1 MIVLAVDTCFAACSV
16 AIVSGDKVLA
26 HVLEPIER
34 GHAEALAPM
43 VESAIKT
50 AALEF
55 SDIDR
60 LGVATGPGTFTGQ
73 RVGLAFM
80 RGLRIALKKPLV
92 GLSSLATMAHQA
104 MVEAKCGTVV
114 VVQEARRD
122 EVYFEIVSEK
132 AVLNTGPLLLA
143 SAVAATHI
151 EDLTR
156 NEKIVI
162 AGSAAARF
170 VKHEN
175 AALSPVFFPDA
186 RWVAALT
193 LTAEATDA
201 APKPLYLRAPD
212 ARLQS
217 QPK

>member
-26 HVLEPIER
+26 HVLEPMER
-34 GHAEALAPM
+34 GHAEELAPM

-92 GLSSLATMAHQA
+92 GLSSLATMAH
-104 MVEAKCGTVV
+104 
-114 VVQEARRD
+114 
-122 EVYFEIVSEK
+122 
-132 AVLNTGPLLLA
+132 
-143 SAVAATHI
+143 
-151 EDLTR
+151 
-156 NEKIVI
+156 
-162 AGSAAARF
+162 
-170 VKHEN
+170 
-175 AALSPVFFPDA
+175 
-186 RWVAALT
+186 
-193 LTAEATDA
+193 
-201 APKPLYLRAPD
+201 
-212 ARLQS
+212 
-217 QPK
+217 